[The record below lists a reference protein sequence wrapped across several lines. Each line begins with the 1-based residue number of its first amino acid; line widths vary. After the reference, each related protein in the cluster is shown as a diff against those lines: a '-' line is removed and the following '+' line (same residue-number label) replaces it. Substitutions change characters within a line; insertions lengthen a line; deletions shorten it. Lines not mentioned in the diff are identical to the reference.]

1 MAEARRVI
9 SLSAYARHRG
19 TSRQYISRL
28 AKEGVLVMR
37 DGFVEVEAS
46 DAVLDDRPTALEVPS
61 PAERSPSGAAAASS
75 RQQPITFAQ
84 AKLAETVERVK
95 LLRMERERRAG
106 KLLNRDDVQAEQF
119 NAARIIRDGMVN
131 LPDRVCGAISS
142 EIAALLVALGLSADL
157 ARTLDMSKIH
167 SIISKEV
174 RSALNETA
182 GRLADEPP
190 EDSTSSFEP

>member
-1 MAEARRVI
+1 
-9 SLSAYARHRG
+9 
-19 TSRQYISRL
+19 
-28 AKEGVLVMR
+28 VLVMR
-37 DGFVEVEAS
+37 DGFVDVETS
-46 DAVLDDRPTALEVPS
+46 DAVLDDRPTAIEAPS

-75 RQQPITFAQ
+75 RQPPITFAQ

-119 NAARIIRDGMVN
+119 NAARIIRDGLVN

-142 EIAALLVALGLSADL
+142 EIAALLLALGLSADL

-182 GRLADEPP
+182 DRLADEHP
-190 EDSTSSFEP
+190 EDSPFEP

>member
-9 SLSAYARHRG
+9 SLSDYARHRG

-28 AKEGVLVMR
+28 AKEGVLVMQE
-37 DGFVEVEAS
+37 GFVDMEAS
-46 DAVLDDRPTALEVPS
+46 DNVLDDRPVAVGS
-61 PAERSPSGAAAASS
+61 AERFPSGAAAASS

-142 EIAALLVALGLSADL
+142 EIAALLLALGLSADL

-182 GRLADEPP
+182 DRLADEPP
-190 EDSTSSFEP
+190 EDSTASFEP

>member
-1 MAEARRVI
+1 LAEARRVI

-37 DGFVEVEAS
+37 DGFVDVETS
-46 DAVLDDRPTALEVPS
+46 DAVLDDRPNASETPS
-61 PAERSPSGAAAASS
+61 PAERFPSGAAAGSS

-142 EIAALLVALGLSADL
+142 EIAALLLALGLSADL

-182 GRLADEPP
+182 DRLADEHP
-190 EDSTSSFEP
+190 EDSPFEP